1 MNCSCSPPKEKQTM
15 HSLQQSPFLY
25 PQTLRVC
32 FNKWNEDK
40 GHGKTTSDGHLLL
53 GHQPLSLQAFH
64 LVVVNWFVA
73 VSVARCQGKVMD
85 LGPPPEKKVLLC
97 WILAFKSRFLAC
109 RPRLWGLCFWEVTSH
124 TQQLLKIF
132 RDNAVKS
139 YCRRICL
146 GLSLE
151 VSARGR

>member
-85 LGPPPEKKVLLC
+85 LGPPQKKKCCFVEFWHSNLGF
-97 WILAFKSRFLAC
+97 WLADRAFGDFVFGR
-109 RPRLWGLCFWEVTSH
+109 SH
-124 TQQLLKIF
+124 RTLS
-132 RDNAVKS
+132 S
-139 YCRRICL
+139 Y
-146 GLSLE
+146 
-151 VSARGR
+151 